1 MFTTP
6 QDMNEIC
13 EEFGEIIETVREMV
27 ARKDSKVF
35 RKTVP
40 YLQVGIFEM
49 PGADGFADF
58 IAECDEDFE
67 VVRGNFGY
75 GLFKVDD
82 CYVALSYTCEWEMST
97 TVSAVVFDSLAS
109 VPA

>member
-1 MFTTP
+1 MFTTAA
-6 QDMNEIC
+6 DMDEIY

-27 ARKDSKVF
+27 ATKDGKIF

-58 IAECDEDFE
+58 IAEFDEDFE

-75 GLFKVDD
+75 GLFKVNDV
-82 CYVALSYTCEWEMST
+82 YVALNYSCEFGMST
-97 TVSAVVFDSLAS
+97 TISAVVFESLVEVS
-109 VPA
+109 V

>member
-6 QDMNEIC
+6 ADMDEIY
-13 EEFGEIIETVREMV
+13 EEFGEIIDTVRDMV
-27 ARKDSKVF
+27 SRKDKKNF

-75 GLFKVDD
+75 GLFKVGD
-82 CYVALSYTCEWEMST
+82 CYVALNYTCEWGIST
-97 TVSAVVFDSLAS
+97 TVSAVVFDSLAC